1 MLVLPRSMLCLV
13 AAACAAGSVAQGAR
27 PAKNMPASLRAAIS
41 QGPRLAY
48 SGTRIVEFRVGDALK
63 HHVEIV
69 RRRGDQTR
77 IEFPAGSDY
86 EGQII
91 VEDAEQRRQYLPDSN
106 EILLLP
112 ARREE
117 AFDRLKAMMGAIRSG
132 QVRVSATP
140 GGPVAGFRTEMVAV
154 SDLDGNP
161 LQRLWIDPISG
172 MILKREMFDRVGTR
186 VGFFEFRN
194 AELNPRFRPEEFQI
208 QRRGADEVSPEM
220 QLHRL
225 ARSSG
230 LPAKLIPAGQG
241 FRLESVRLARLAN
254 QSVLVQAYVGRNG
267 RLSLFAL
274 KGPVDRQ
281 QIRRLAQGDFN
292 VHVWSA
298 DGATFALAG
307 DLSPVQ
313 LAALARRM
321 NPSDSPDVY

>member
-1 MLVLPRSMLCLV
+1 MRLTSRSWLGVLIL
-13 AAACAAGSVAQGAR
+13 AAASVAGAQAGR
-27 PAKNMPASLRAAIS
+27 GGNMPASLRAAIAH
-41 QGPRLAY
+41 GPGLAY
-48 SGTRIVEFRVGDALK
+48 SGTRTVEFRVGASLQR
-63 HHVEIV
+63 HIELV
-69 RRRGDQTR
+69 RRKGDLTR
-77 IEFPAGSDY
+77 IEFPKGSEY

-91 VEDAEQRRQYLPDSN
+91 VEDAEQRRQYLPDTN

-132 QVRVSATP
+132 QVRVSASP
-140 GGPVAGFRTEMVAV
+140 GGLVAGFRTEMVAV

-161 LQRLWIDPISG
+161 LQRLWIEPNSG

-220 QLHRL
+220 QLRRL

-230 LPAKLIPAGQG
+230 LPVKLIPAGQG
-241 FRLESVRLARLAN
+241 FRLESVRLQRLAA

-267 RLSLFAL
+267 RLSLFTL
-274 KGPVDRQ
+274 KGAVDRQ

-292 VHVWSA
+292 VHVWSEE
-298 DGATFALAG
+298 GATFALVG
-307 DLSPVQ
+307 ELSPVQ
-313 LAALARRM
+313 LAALARRT